1 LIFDVH
7 SGDSTLDVRRLAFDV
22 QEKQMIDDLA
32 ADEVRDLLKLERHA
46 TCRLYPNAADDL
58 RAFR

>member
-1 LIFDVH
+1 M
-7 SGDSTLDVRRLAFDV
+7 LDVRRLAFDV

-32 ADEVRDLLKLERHA
+32 ADEVGGLLKLERYA